1 MKVVVCVCHQI
12 SLAAP
17 VKRTSQQA
25 IFFAFFICTK
35 YENFD
40 AYRLVKKQPEKLAV
54 LHERVMTLKS
64 SEVQQIIITRVKKY
78 EMV

>member
-1 MKVVVCVCHQI
+1 MKVIVYVCHQI

-25 IFFAFFICTK
+25 ISLPFSSVSK

-54 LHERVMTLKS
+54 LHDRVMTLKS
-64 SEVQQIIITRVKKY
+64 SEVQQIIITKVKKY